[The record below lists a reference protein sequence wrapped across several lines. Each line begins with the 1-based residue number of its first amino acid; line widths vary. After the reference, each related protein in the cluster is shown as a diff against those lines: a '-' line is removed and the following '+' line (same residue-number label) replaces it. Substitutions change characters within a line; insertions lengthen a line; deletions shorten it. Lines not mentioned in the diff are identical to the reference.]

1 MGGSRTVCLLG
12 DGDSVARGRGPPNT
26 PSVQRGR
33 HQGPSANQHPNLF
46 WPCRSVLSPAPGW
59 GGRQKGSEKHR
70 STWGEAPGSHWAV
83 AVAGLAGSCWLR
95 QLGDQT
101 GMEGGRTALPCGA
114 GLRPRPPPHPIPG
127 MRRTADAFPDGR
139 GCLGRAP
146 GPMCRPAAV

>member
-1 MGGSRTVCLLG
+1 MGGVQDCL
-12 DGDSVARGRGPPNT
+12 SARRWGQRGPWAWASQHTLSAERKAPRA
-26 PSVQRGR
+26 QR
-33 HQGPSANQHPNLF
+33 Q
-46 WPCRSVLSPAPGW
+46 PAPQPVLAMQVRSQPSPRL
-59 GGRQKGSEKHR
+59 GGKAERLRKTPQHLGR
-70 STWGEAPGSHWAV
+70 VPGSHWAV

-146 GPMCRPAAV
+146 GPMCHPAAV